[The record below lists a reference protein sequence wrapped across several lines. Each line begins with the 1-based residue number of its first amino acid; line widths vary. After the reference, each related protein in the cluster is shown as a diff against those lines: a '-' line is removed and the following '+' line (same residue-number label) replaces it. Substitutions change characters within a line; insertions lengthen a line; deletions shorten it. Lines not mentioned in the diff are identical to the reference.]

1 MTSRHG
7 YGIDQ
12 GSDGNAYGTWGG
24 EAVDMRDASLHA
36 FADT

>member
-1 MTSRHG
+1 MDMALIKDWMEMHTGHG
-7 YGIDQ
+7 
-12 GSDGNAYGTWGG
+12 GG